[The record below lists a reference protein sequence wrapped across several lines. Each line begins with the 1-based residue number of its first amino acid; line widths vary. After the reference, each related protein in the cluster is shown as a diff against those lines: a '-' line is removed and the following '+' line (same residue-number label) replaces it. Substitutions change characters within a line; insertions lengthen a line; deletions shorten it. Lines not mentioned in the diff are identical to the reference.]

1 MTPSNPPV
9 EGAAAPKPP
18 SNLLVRLAT
27 GFIGA
32 PLILLL
38 LYLGPPWG
46 WLAFVVVAAAIGA
59 YELFGMTHPGDR
71 VGQVVGVLLTEG
83 VIGLLWASG
92 GDARAMVALLVLAPI
107 VGTLLVL
114 VRLGDIH
121 TAAVRVMANTF
132 GPLYVGGG
140 LGSLTLLRRD
150 GDALGPHA
158 GAGFVVV
165 ALSLAW
171 ASDTG
176 AYFAGRFLGKHKL
189 YEAVSPKK
197 TVEGSLGG
205 LAASVLSALVAHFWF
220 LPELPLAGAVGL
232 AIVGGGLGQ
241 AGDLGESLLK
251 RSFGVKD
258 SGGIV
263 PGHGGIL
270 DRTDALLVTGAI
282 TYLYLVWFR

>member
-1 MTPSNPPV
+1 V
-9 EGAAAPKPP
+9 AQ
-18 SNLLVRLAT
+18 SNLAVRLAT

-38 LYLGPPWG
+38 LYLGPAWG
-46 WLAFVVVAAAIGA
+46 WAVFCAVATVIGA
-59 YELFGMTHPGDR
+59 YELFGMTHPGDPLGR
-71 VGQVVGVLLTEG
+71 GTGVALSLA
-83 VIGLLWASG
+83 VYGLLWFVG
-92 GDARAMVALLVLAPI
+92 GDARALLAVVLLLPF

-121 TAAVRVMANTF
+121 TAAVRVMANVF

-140 LGSLTLLRRD
+140 LGAVVLLRRD
-150 GDALGPHA
+150 GDVLGVHA
-158 GAGFVVV
+158 GAGFVVL
-165 ALSLAW
+165 ALSLSW

-197 TVEGSLGG
+197 TVEGALGG
-205 LAASVLSALVAHFWF
+205 LAASVASALVAHFWF
-220 LPELPLAGAVGL
+220 LPELPLVGGVAL

-270 DRTDALLVTGAI
+270 DRVDALLVTGVM
-282 TYLYLVWFR
+282 TYLYMIWLR

>member
-1 MTPSNPPV
+1 VSAVAQGQNQ
-9 EGAAAPKPP
+9 
-18 SNLLVRLAT
+18 NLLVRLVT

-38 LYLGPPWG
+38 LFMGPAWG
-46 WLAFVVVAAAIGA
+46 WLVFVAIAAGIGA
-59 YELFGMTHPGDR
+59 YELFSMTGHDAFGRALGIVMTEAVLFALWFGSEEPR
-71 VGQVVGVLLTEG
+71 VLLTVLILAPLVG
-83 VIGLLWASG
+83 
-92 GDARAMVALLVLAPI
+92 MLLVLA
-107 VGTLLVL
+107 
-114 VRLGDIH
+114 RLGDIH

-132 GPLYVGGG
+132 GPLYVGGA
-140 LGSLTLLRRD
+140 LGALVLLRAEPR
-150 GDALGPHA
+150 LGGHA
-158 GAGFVVV
+158 GAGFVVL
-165 ALSLAW
+165 ALCLAW

-197 TVEGSLGG
+197 TVEGALGG
-205 LAASVLSALVAHFWF
+205 LAASLLSAVVAHFTF
-220 LPELPLAGAVGL
+220 LPVLPLGEGLVLAAVAGA
-232 AIVGGGLGQ
+232 LGQ

-270 DRTDALLVTGAI
+270 DRVDALLLTGSI
-282 TYLYLVWFR
+282 TYLYVRWML